1 MIKVQKVI
9 DTTKNNVKR
18 NRWLSLA
25 TIFVTTIVLGIS
37 SFFIS
42 AALMGHQAVKYYE
55 QRAQV
60 IVFFK
65 QDTPEADVLT
75 FRDKIYDP
83 QLITNIKYV
92 SQEDALS
99 IYQQDFADNPD
110 LISTVTADSLP
121 PSLEIQ
127 ANNVDDLLKV
137 ISNINTAK
145 ETDPQIDEVMY
156 FQDVVSNLRTLSRI
170 INIGAVVLIAGLLL
184 ISFFLIRITI
194 GFNINA
200 HKDEIKI
207 MNLVGSSE
215 SFIKTPFL
223 FEGAFYGL
231 VGGVLAAT
239 LIIVPWYV
247 VVMYTHGTD
256 FSTWLS
262 QALSDFGLSFLKSPN
277 LAFIPLYYLSHLL
290 FGALLGIVSSWS
302 AVRKYLK

>member
-18 NRWLSLA
+18 NRWLSFA
-25 TIFVTTIVLGIS
+25 TVFVTTIVLGIT
-37 SFFIS
+37 SFFI
-42 AALMGHQAVKYYE
+42 ALAIMSHQAVKYYE

-65 QDTPEADVLT
+65 QDTPESDVLT

-83 QLITNIKYV
+83 TLISNIKYV

-110 LISTVTADSLP
+110 LISTVTSDSLP
-121 PSLEIQ
+121 PSIEIQ
-127 ANNVDDLLKV
+127 ANNVNDLMKV
-137 ISNINTAK
+137 IDIVSKEK
-145 ETDPQIDEVMY
+145 ETNPEIDEVMY
-156 FQDVVSNLRTLSRI
+156 FQDVVANLRTLSKI
-170 INIGAVVLIAGLLL
+170 INIGAIVLIAGLLL

-207 MNLVGSSE
+207 MNLVGSTN

-231 VGGVLAAT
+231 IGGFLAAT

-247 VVMYTHGTD
+247 VVAYTQGTD
-256 FSTWLS
+256 FSTWLN
-262 QALSDFGLSFLKSPN
+262 QALSDFGLSFLRTPN
-277 LAFIPLYYLSHLL
+277 LTFLPLYYLTHLL
-290 FGALLGIVSSWS
+290 FGAMLGVIGSWS